1 MFSAKLIKARA
12 AELGFNLTG
21 IAPAAPSPRLDA
33 YFHWLESGMHGDMGY
48 LAREDRLARRRNLN
62 VILPGVQ
69 SIIMVGLDYHALQL
83 PAGGTAALND
93 PSRGRIAAYA
103 WGSDYH
109 DIMADKLEQLA
120 AWLHEASGQHTAHRV
135 YVDTGAILERSH
147 AQQAGVG
154 FIGKNTML
162 INSRRGSYFFLG
174 ELLTDIVFDAYDPAY
189 RETMCGTCNRCRAA
203 CPTNAFPQPYV
214 LDARRCISYLTIEHK
229 GWIDRDLRLLMG
241 NWVFG
246 CDVCQDVCPFSRFVV
261 PTREPAFIPTSLE
274 RAAPSLLDLLALDAD
289 KFRTRF
295 NGSPI
300 VRVGR
305 DRMVRNA
312 CVAAGNW
319 GSKVAV
325 PALESLLHDPNPL
338 VRGHAVW
345 ALGQL
350 GEHSTLAALLDNES
364 DPQVRDEIQIAL
376 QQQTTGA

>member
-1 MFSAKLIKARA
+1 MQG
-12 AELGFNLTG
+12 EV
-21 IAPAAPSPRLDA
+21 
-33 YFHWLESGMHGDMGY
+33 GY
-48 LAREDRLARRRNLN
+48 MAREDRRARRQDLN
-62 VILPGVQ
+62 VILPGAK
-69 SIIMVGLDYHALQL
+69 SIILVGLDYHALSV
-83 PAGGTAALND
+83 PADVLSD

-103 WGSDYH
+103 WGHDYH
-109 DIMADKLEQLA
+109 DLMAPRLKALA
-120 AWLHEASGQHTAHRV
+120 DWLRAASSCGRDQQVTYRV
-135 YVDTGAILERSH
+135 YVDTGAVLERSH
-147 AQQAGVG
+147 AQQAGLG

-162 INSRRGSYFFLG
+162 INARRGSYFFLG

-289 KFRTRF
+289 EFHAHF

>member
-1 MFSAKLIKARA
+1 
-12 AELGFNLTG
+12 
-21 IAPAAPSPRLDA
+21 
-33 YFHWLESGMHGDMGY
+33 MHGDMGY

-109 DIMADKLEQLA
+109 DIMAEKLEQLA

-174 ELLTDIVFDAYDPAY
+174 ELLTDIVFDAYDPAH

-214 LDARRCISYLTIEHK
+214 LDARRCIS
-229 GWIDRDLRLLMG
+229 
-241 NWVFG
+241 
-246 CDVCQDVCPFSRFVV
+246 CQDVCPFSRFVV

-289 KFRTRF
+289 EFHAHF

-325 PALESLLHDPNPL
+325 PALESLLHDPNLL